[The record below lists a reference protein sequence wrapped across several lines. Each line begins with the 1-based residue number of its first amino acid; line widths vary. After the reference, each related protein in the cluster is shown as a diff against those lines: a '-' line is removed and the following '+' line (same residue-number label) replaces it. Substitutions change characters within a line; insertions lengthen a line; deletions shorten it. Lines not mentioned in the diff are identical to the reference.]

1 MIRTVCSTPLHRD
14 THRGHTPG
22 TQGTTHTHHPTKNK
36 VPISSNGPA
45 HNEAGPASTSAALG
59 QSNLTAVVDLTP
71 SLTADPRWF
80 HLRLFCIRNR
90 SEAPGISPE
99 TPASLHLCIS
109 QPSIVN
115 PHIHHLNHPRL
126 PASGSTPR
134 GQPTT
139 RSTCIRQSYPDLPGL
154 HSIRGSLLVY
164 GLFLG
169 PKLSV
174 KG

>member
-1 MIRTVCSTPLHRD
+1 MIRTVCSTLHR
-14 THRGHTPG
+14 H
-22 TQGTTHTHHPTKNK
+22 THTQATPRHAWHHTHTTQLKIRCPSHRTARPTMKQGK
-36 VPISSNGPA
+36 HPPLRRRGRV
-45 HNEAGPASTSAALG
+45 TL
-59 QSNLTAVVDLTP
+59 VDLTP

-115 PHIHHLNHPRL
+115 PHTHHLNHPRL

-134 GQPTT
+134 RQPTT